1 MALQYP
7 EKALDSPILVQQG
20 RVTEVRSNRTSG
32 AMLLSQLPTV
42 LVVLDAPS
50 LADAAR
56 REFWSLAE
64 EAAADEQ
71 VTVLRPEVALT
82 AAPEL
87 KDCLSQV
94 RCWRQLAAKNK
105 TDFVL
110 GAVLPVPP
118 PAPPLSGPPGSTT
131 GAAPGPASASPPATG
146 PGVSTSAA
154 SPASA
159 GPPPSSPP
167 AAASPSPDRL

>member
-1 MALQYP
+1 MLAQTPPPSSEVRVLGDAGGGGGGRSAHGRRPATDLAALAIGRDAQHGAAVYP
-7 EKALDSPILVQQG
+7 EKGARLADLGTAG

-71 VTVLRPEVALT
+71 VTVLRP
-82 AAPEL
+82 
-87 KDCLSQV
+87 
-94 RCWRQLAAKNK
+94 RWR
-105 TDFVL
+105 
-110 GAVLPVPP
+110 
-118 PAPPLSGPPGSTT
+118 
-131 GAAPGPASASPPATG
+131 
-146 PGVSTSAA
+146 
-154 SPASA
+154 
-159 GPPPSSPP
+159 
-167 AAASPSPDRL
+167 